1 MKCSQG
7 AVRLHPSSTDRSDLR
22 QRATATTSTSDEHIG
37 NRYIPGLISSSSHLC
52 STNGDHYTHFVHVL
66 LIAVVC
72 LFCCRNRF
80 SAPVDLF
87 GFIQI
92 FRLNCSNWIK
102 IDEVLSGKLS
112 TLVGSPTQL
121 FTGSPPDRLTA
132 QRCLLLHA
140 PCRRSF
146 F

>member
-1 MKCSQG
+1 MFSRSR
-7 AVRLHPSSTDRSDLR
+7 ASSPELDGPFGSS
-22 QRATATTSTSDEHIG
+22 ATSHGNNEHIG
-37 NRYIPGLISSSSHLC
+37 RAHRKSIYTRSHIFVKPLV
-52 STNGDHYTHFVHVL
+52 TNGDHYTHFVHVL
-66 LIAVVC
+66 LIALVC